1 MANIIV
7 DIPVIRTAPCRA
19 VLYHTVLY
27 DHMILKDYTRNLA
40 YGAYGQYVSA
50 PLYCGREA

>member
-7 DIPVIRTAPCRA
+7 DIPVIRTAPYRT

-27 DHMILKDYTRNLA
+27 DSTILKDDTHILA
-40 YGAYGQYVSA
+40 YGAYGQYVYV
-50 PLYCGREA
+50 PL

>member
-7 DIPVIRTAPCRA
+7 DIPVIRTAPYRA
-19 VLYHTVLY
+19 VMYHTVLY
-27 DHMILKDYTRNLA
+27 DYTILKDYTHILA

-50 PLYCGREA
+50 RL

>member
-7 DIPVIRTAPCRA
+7 DIPVIRTAPYRT

-27 DHMILKDYTRNLA
+27 DYMILKDYTHILA
-40 YGAYGQYVSA
+40 YEVYA
-50 PLYCGREA
+50 

>member
-7 DIPVIRTAPCRA
+7 DIPVMRTAPYLA

-27 DHMILKDYTRNLA
+27 DYPILKDYTHILA
-40 YGAYGQYVSA
+40 CGSYGQYVFA
-50 PLYCGREA
+50 PL

>member
-7 DIPVIRTAPCRA
+7 DIPVIRTAPYRA
-19 VLYHTVLY
+19 VMYNTVLY
-27 DHMILKDYTRNLA
+27 DYTILKDYDHILA

-50 PLYCGREA
+50 PL

>member
-7 DIPVIRTAPCRA
+7 DIPVIGTAPYR
-19 VLYHTVLY
+19 VMLYHTVLY
-27 DHMILKDYTRNLA
+27 DYTILKDYTHILA

-50 PLYCGREA
+50 PL